1 VPLGSDLRNLSTAA
15 SCHIGRRNL
24 KSLRVKVLVIHHE
37 RNREKRTTSL
47 NPPPEKSAA
56 TSGTWVVPPTAVTLH
71 TFVFRNECQLR
82 THLRAIQRTTGITDL
97 QWATRRKVGHKPS
110 TVLAVIRDARLH
122 RRVGATISDTAVPRT
137 E

>member
-1 VPLGSDLRNLSTAA
+1 MP
-15 SCHIGRRNL
+15 HEL
-24 KSLRVKVLVIHHE
+24 K
-37 RNREKRTTSL
+37 REKRTTSL

-71 TFVFRNECQLR
+71 TFTSREERQLR
-82 THLRAIQRTTGITDL
+82 THLRVKYGTTDL
-97 QWATRRKVGHKPS
+97 QWTTRREAGHEPG

-122 RRVGATISDTAVPRT
+122 RGVGDTISDTAVPRA